1 MARSPGTTW
10 AGDRPPLSRATWILA
25 LGVVALQ
32 LSAAG
37 RYGIFRDEFYYLM
50 CADHLA
56 WGYVDHPPFAMFF
69 LKV

>member
-1 MARSPGTTW
+1 
-10 AGDRPPLSRATWILA
+10 
-25 LGVVALQ
+25 VVALQ